1 MKRSKRK
8 KGSSFTKALPLAQRQ
23 DVELRFPLTEE
34 WNNIVHDFNSTP
46 LQADMLKFTVE
57 EARGGIGS
65 YLAKLK
71 NQPTRPLLINRLKEF
86 EKALARLHDEC
97 RRSADL
103 MHDFLP
109 HGTLGYVGR
118 SLTFAAMGEALGKNV
133 IPPNFDHKIE
143 VKRSVGERIT
153 LEFME
158 EFSRPSREALG
169 LRLGHVILT
178 QFVERIHAPLAK
190 WIELKSFDK
199 GGRAAGF
206 ARRYL
211 IYRLAKAAPEIVGKP
226 AMVAVTGTFADL
238 CTAVALACGLLETGI
253 AKAIPVVVRKLRGN
267 PRKLRADHGQRR
279 RRAP

>member
-8 KGSSFTKALPLAQRQ
+8 KGSSFIKATPKAQRQ
-23 DVELRFPLTEE
+23 DIQLRFPLTEE
-34 WNNIVHDFNSTP
+34 WNNIIRDFKLNPT
-46 LQADMLKFTVE
+46 QAETLKFTVE
-57 EARGGIGS
+57 EALAGICS
-65 YLAKLK
+65 YQAKLK
-71 NQPTRPLLINRLKEF
+71 KPPTRSLLIDRLKRF
-86 EKALARLHDEC
+86 EKALARLRDEC
-97 RRSADL
+97 RRGADL

-109 HGTLGYVGR
+109 HDTLEYVGR

-178 QFVERIHAPLAK
+178 RFIERIHAPLAK
-190 WIELKSFDK
+190 WIELKRVDK
-199 GGRAAGF
+199 GGREAGF

-211 IYRLAKAAPEIVGKP
+211 IYRLAKAAPEIIGKP
-226 AMVAVTGTFADL
+226 ATVAVTGTFADL
-238 CTAVALACGLLETGI
+238 CTSVALACGLPETGI
-253 AKAIPVVVRKLRGN
+253 AKAIPAVVRE
-267 PRKLRADHGQRR
+267 LRADQAKGRWGSIS
-279 RRAP
+279 